1 MEREHCIYKAR
12 EHSSRSGERTLY
24 PVAIIKKYRSDK
36 RTEKIKRG
44 NDEQYI
50 AFLLLE
56 SMYKSGKINKATYEN
71 VLKEKRKYIEEKYNI
86 KDVIV

>member
-44 NDEQYI
+44 NGLTI
-50 AFLLLE
+50 HCFL
-56 SMYKSGKINKATYEN
+56 AA
-71 VLKEKRKYIEEKYNI
+71 
-86 KDVIV
+86 

>member
-12 EHSSRSGERTLY
+12 EHSSRLGERTLY

-56 SMYKSGKINKATYEN
+56 SMYK
-71 VLKEKRKYIEEKYNI
+71 
-86 KDVIV
+86 

>member
-36 RTEKIKRG
+36 RTEKIIKKI
-44 NDEQYI
+44 EAVTIELYI
-50 AFLLLE
+50 F
-56 SMYKSGKINKATYEN
+56 NK
-71 VLKEKRKYIEEKYNI
+71 K
-86 KDVIV
+86 

>member
-12 EHSSRSGERTLY
+12 EHSSRLGERTLY

-44 NDEQYI
+44 N
-50 AFLLLE
+50 
-56 SMYKSGKINKATYEN
+56 G
-71 VLKEKRKYIEEKYNI
+71 
-86 KDVIV
+86 

>member
-1 MEREHCIYKAR
+1 MEREHCIYEAR

-44 NDEQYI
+44 N
-50 AFLLLE
+50 
-56 SMYKSGKINKATYEN
+56 G
-71 VLKEKRKYIEEKYNI
+71 
-86 KDVIV
+86 

>member
-44 NDEQYI
+44 NGRKVCGFLI
-50 AFLLLE
+50 A
-56 SMYKSGKINKATYEN
+56 
-71 VLKEKRKYIEEKYNI
+71 
-86 KDVIV
+86 